1 MFVLCEHMTA
11 TDCSTATGCST
22 GDVDILLHSPHTPH
36 SHMEAIKHHYLNIDI
51 QQRLYLLVFRKHSD
65 DNWQVMAWLVLV
77 ASVCLAFSTSK
88 LQFVMKVKFHTG
100 QTGLQNIT
108 AKTKYTPQPPAQS
121 LRTHINQNWQVI
133 PSGLLGTSK
142 NVIFCPTK
150 QI

>member
-51 QQRLYLLVFRKHSD
+51 EQRLYLAFRKHSD

-77 ASVCLAFSTSK
+77 ASVCLSFSTSK

-100 QTGLQNIT
+100 QAFKLSLPR
-108 AKTKYTPQPPAQS
+108 YTPQPPAQS
-121 LRTHINQNWQVI
+121 LRTHINQNWQVT

-142 NVIFCPTK
+142 IVIFCPTK

>member
-1 MFVLCEHMTA
+1 M
-11 TDCSTATGCST
+11 TATGCST
-22 GDVDILLHSPHTPH
+22 GDVDILLHRPH

-51 QQRLYLLVFRKHSD
+51 EQRLYLVAFRKHSD
-65 DNWQVMAWLVLV
+65 DNWQVMAMACACGNRLFGFQYKQT
-77 ASVCLAFSTSK
+77 SVCDESK
-88 LQFVMKVKFHTG
+88 IPRWTG
-100 QTGLQNIT
+100 QNIT

-142 NVIFCPTK
+142 IVIFCPTK